1 MLAGSYNYR
10 QLNNRHFP
18 ITLVETQYFPSVSF
32 FAFVLQSES
41 IRIEQHENYQKR
53 GLRNK
58 CHITGSHGVET
69 LSIPLQKGKNQQQPI
84 KEVKIANDQ
93 AWVRHHWNSLQIAYG
108 KSGFFI
114 HYADKIKS
122 VLDKQHKFLFDLNND
137 LLISLFKLLHIDF
150 NVDFTSEYLKVYDY
164 PVVDIRNQTDLIN
177 TNSHPFIKI
186 ESQKYPQI
194 FSDRLGFIDH
204 LSILDLLFCLGP
216 DSKRI
221 LKQYK
226 ITTKN

>member
-1 MLAGSYNYR
+1 MNDR
-10 QLNNRHFP
+10 PFP
-18 ITLVETQYFPSVSF
+18 ISLIETQYFPSVSF
-32 FAFVLQSES
+32 FALALQSES
-41 IRIEQHENYQKR
+41 ILIEQHENYQKR
-53 GLRNK
+53 GFRNK
-58 CHITGSHGVET
+58 CHIVGSHGIES

-93 AWVRHHWNSLQIAYG
+93 PWVRHHWNSLQTAYG

-122 VLDKQHKFLFDLNND
+122 VLDKQHKFLFDLNTE
-137 LLISLFKLLHIDF
+137 LLITLFKLVHIDF

-164 PVVDIRNQTDLIN
+164 PILDIRNQTESIY
-177 TNSHPFIKI
+177 TNSHPLINI
-186 ESQKYPQI
+186 ESQAYPQI
-194 FSDRLGFIDH
+194 FSDRLGFVDH
-204 LSILDLLFCLGP
+204 VSILDLLFCLGP

-221 LKQYK
+221 LEQYK